1 MIDYDP
7 EATRR
12 FYDRKSET
20 YDRDTYYPEDS
31 GGYPANLFRLK
42 LVQKLVADRLKP
54 ELRVLDAGCGTGEL
68 VLWLAAQGLSVSGFD
83 ISPKMVEATQSK
95 LAAQGFE
102 AEVQVG
108 LLNDLEGY
116 EDQSFDWV
124 FCLGVLPYIPE
135 DLESDC
141 YQELGRVLKTEGL
154 LVSAHENEL
163 FDAFTFNRFTLRFF
177 ERNIWPLLAGSLPE
191 ANKPEMIERFSKLI
205 THPQEPDSP
214 STKSRDNI
222 FTRPENPLTYPAKLA
237 RYGFRHEGNW
247 FYHFHALP
255 PLIRNIDPVLI
266 EASQA
271 LEIDRADAWQGL
283 FMASTFV
290 NMAVRQ

>member
-1 MIDYDP
+1 MIEYDL
-7 EATRR
+7 ETTRR
-12 FYDRKSET
+12 FYDRKSST

-31 GGYPANLFRLK
+31 GTYPANLFRLK
-42 LVQKLVADRLKP
+42 LVQKLVADRLDP
-54 ELRVLDAGCGTGEL
+54 SLRVLDAGCGTGEL

-83 ISPKMVEATQSK
+83 ISPKMVEATHSK
-95 LAAQGFE
+95 LAEKGLA

-108 LLNDLEGY
+108 LLNDLERY
-116 EDQSFDWV
+116 QDRSFDWV
-124 FCLGVLPYIPE
+124 FCLGVLPYIPG
-135 DLESDC
+135 DLEADC
-141 YQELGRVLKTEGL
+141 YRELSRVLKGGGL
-154 LVSAHENEL
+154 FVSAHENEL

-191 ANKPEMIERFSKLI
+191 ANRAVMVDRFSKLI
-205 THPQEPDSP
+205 THPDEPDSK

-237 RYGFRHEGNW
+237 RYGFRHQGNW

-255 PLIRNIDPVLI
+255 PLIRNLDPVLV
-266 EASQA
+266 EASRA
-271 LEIDRADAWQGL
+271 LEIDQAEAWQGL

-290 NMAVRQ
+290 NMAVRL